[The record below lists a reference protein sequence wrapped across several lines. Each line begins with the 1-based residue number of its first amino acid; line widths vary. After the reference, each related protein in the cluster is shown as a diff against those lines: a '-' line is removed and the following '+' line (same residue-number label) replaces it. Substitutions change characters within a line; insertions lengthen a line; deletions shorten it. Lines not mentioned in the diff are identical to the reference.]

1 MTAPTLSI
9 VAPVYNEARILPE
22 LVARCTQ
29 AAQQRSLPF
38 EIVIVDD
45 ASTDDTPALLANLVR
60 DERVRQ
66 RRLPSNAGQFR
77 ATQAGLREAR
87 GLWIVVLDGDLQ
99 DPPEYIPRLVDAL
112 AAAAPSVVAVLAVKS
127 RRDDPAAFMIGQSVF
142 HRLQHV
148 LSRVPLPRGAGSYC
162 VMRRAVA
169 QRVAMAE
176 LTQANL
182 AAVVAV
188 AARALGGELATLPY
202 EKGRRYDDSG
212 RVGWRGLVAEAIGS
226 LAVTGALSR
235 LLGLTAIALGA
246 GGLAARGYS
255 VGRCVLLGAGALAAG
270 SSLWVGRRIR
280 HSLAGMRTAG
290 GIES

>member
-1 MTAPTLSI
+1 MTPTTLSI

-29 AAQQRSLPF
+29 AAQQLNLPF

-45 ASTDDTPALLANLVR
+45 ASTDDTPTLLASLAR
-60 DERVRQ
+60 DGRVRQ
-66 RRLPSNAGQFR
+66 RRLASNAGQFR

-99 DPPEYIPRLVDAL
+99 DPPEYIPQLVDAL
-112 AAAAPSVVAVLAVKS
+112 SAAAPSVVAVLAVKS
-127 RRDDPAAFMIGQSVF
+127 RRDDPIAFMIGQSVF

-162 VMRRAVA
+162 ILRRAVA
-169 QRVAMAE
+169 RRVAMAD
-176 LTQANL
+176 LRQANL

-188 AARALGGELATLPY
+188 AASALGGDLVTVPY
-202 EKGRRYDDSG
+202 EKGRRYDESG

-235 LLGLTAIALGA
+235 LLGVAALA
-246 GGLAARGYS
+246 LAASGLAARGYPAGRWALLAGS
-255 VGRCVLLGAGALAAG
+255 AFAASLSFRVGRGIRRSVVRMRAA
-270 SSLWVGRRIR
+270 
-280 HSLAGMRTAG
+280 TD
-290 GIES
+290 IES